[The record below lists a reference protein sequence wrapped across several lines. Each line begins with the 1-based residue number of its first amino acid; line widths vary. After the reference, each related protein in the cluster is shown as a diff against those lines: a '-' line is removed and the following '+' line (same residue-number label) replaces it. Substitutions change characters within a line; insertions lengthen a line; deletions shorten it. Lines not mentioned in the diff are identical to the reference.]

1 MNREIQTAP
10 PKSSR
15 VTALILF
22 IIFSIAITTLVW
34 QWADR
39 QGHIVGIKRAMA
51 EYLTNVDFLGKRPR
65 QLMAEVRTTTEE
77 TLKQLNKLNAEAIA
91 SHDQQV
97 TVEKLSNLIEKIDT
111 LPFAMDAHLIKVD
124 LSLEQLISIQDHRW
138 YKFIND
144 IWQDLQRLIVIQK
157 IDNSN
162 IELLSPSQ
170 RDLLRENI
178 QLQLLLAQFSLLSQD
193 QTNYQ
198 ANLEKVINWINRYYD
213 THTESVIGLLNELDQ
228 LHNHAIDETLPNVS
242 ERLDTVRNYRLIR
255 NEEDE

>member
-1 MNREIQTAP
+1 MKREIETAP

-22 IIFSIAITTLVW
+22 IIFSFAITILVW

-39 QGHIVGIKRAMA
+39 QGHIVGIKRTMA

-65 QLMAEVRTTTEE
+65 QLMAEVSATTEE
-77 TLKQLNKLNAEAIA
+77 TQKQLSKLNVEAIA
-91 SHDQQV
+91 SHDQQE

-111 LPFAMDAHLIKVD
+111 LPFAMDAHLINVD
-124 LSLEQLISIQDHRW
+124 LSLEQLIPIQDHRW
-138 YKFIND
+138 HKFIND
-144 IWQDLQRLIVIQK
+144 IWQDLQQLIVIQK

-170 RDLLRENI
+170 RDLIRENI
-178 QLQLLLAQFSLLSQD
+178 KLQLLLAQFSLLSQN
-193 QTNYQ
+193 QTNFQ
-198 ANLEKVINWINRYYD
+198 ANLEKAINWINRYYD
-213 THTESVIGLLNELDQ
+213 KHTESVIDLLNELDQ
-228 LHNHAIDETLPNVS
+228 LHSYAIDETLPNVS